1 MVRLVFYA
9 ILLIL
14 FARAMARFWRGV
26 AEGMSGKPHPGGGV
40 PQRGVD
46 MVRDP
51 VCGTFVVR
59 DRAVT
64 LMIGQ
69 DHHYFCSVS
78 CRDTYRAKT
87 A

>member
-14 FARAMARFWRGV
+14 LARAMARFWRGL
-26 AEGMSGKPHPGGGV
+26 AEGMSGTPNPGGGV

-64 LMIGQ
+64 LMIGHE
-69 DHHYFCSVS
+69 HHYFCSVS
-78 CRDTYRAKT
+78 CRDTYRTKT